1 MYTSPVNLVTLFSAL
16 ADRTR
21 LRILNLVRRREVCV
35 CYFVS
40 ILDETQPKISRHLA
54 YLRRAGIVHA
64 RRDGKWIHYSIA
76 RPSDA
81 AAAGVLEATLNAI
94 AGDKQMQRDAASLE
108 RACCA
113 VKLPPELEHAPR
125 PQLTV

>member
-1 MYTSPVNLVTLFSAL
+1 MNLVTLFSAL

-35 CYFVS
+35 CYFVA

-54 YLRRAGIVHA
+54 YLRRAGIVSA
-64 RRDGKWIHYSIA
+64 RRDGKWIHYTLA
-76 RPSDA
+76 RPADAQA
-81 AAAGVLEATLNAI
+81 AAVLEATLEAV
-94 AGDKQMQRDAASLE
+94 ASDRQMQKDEHALE

-113 VKLPPELEHAPR
+113 SKLPPELEHAPR
-125 PQLTV
+125 PQLTA

>member
-1 MYTSPVNLVTLFSAL
+1 MNLVTLFSAL

-35 CYFVS
+35 CYFVA

-54 YLRRAGIVHA
+54 YLRKAGLVRT

-76 RPSDA
+76 RPSDPA
-81 AAAGVLEATLNAI
+81 AAAVLEATLNAI
-94 AGDKQMQRDAASLE
+94 TSDKQMQRDASSLE

-125 PQLTV
+125 PQLTAG